1 LDFLGFSVWEIIL
14 VLIVPLI
21 VEVPQTVGKS
31 LLLLLYELLYRPLS
45 GEARGK
51 ALENDFHPKVSVV
64 VPARNEGEYIQSTL
78 ESLLESSYPNMEVV
92 VVDDG
97 STDDTYLKALQY
109 AAKPNVKVVRRNV
122 ASGSKAKAVGYGM
135 LFTKGEIVIVV
146 DGDTVVERNSIK
158 ELVKPL
164 IEDERVVG
172 VAGNVRVLNKE
183 NLLTRL
189 QAYEYV
195 VSMELGRRWQGVVG
209 GILVI
214 PGAFGAFRREVLES
228 LGRMHADTI
237 TEDFDMTVMLQKTRG
252 RLAFAPKAV
261 AWTHAPKRWREWV
274 RQRIRWSAGQLQVY
288 MKHVDVFFKKRFGL
302 FGWIIAPN
310 NVFMDI
316 GALFLRAAWLAAIIA
331 FTPFTS
337 NLTYAA
343 RLSALIFTFYLALE
357 ALSLLSAVLLS
368 PRKED
373 LKYAVLAPL
382 MVAFYR
388 PLHSIIRLKAYLSV
402 LLKGRIGW

>member
-1 LDFLGFSVWEIIL
+1 
-14 VLIVPLI
+14 
-21 VEVPQTVGKS
+21 
-31 LLLLLYELLYRPLS
+31 
-45 GEARGK
+45 
-51 ALENDFHPKVSVV
+51 
-64 VPARNEGEYIQSTL
+64 
-78 ESLLESSYPNMEVV
+78 
-92 VVDDG
+92 
-97 STDDTYLKALQY
+97 
-109 AAKPNVKVVRRNV
+109 
-122 ASGSKAKAVGYGM
+122 
-135 LFTKGEIVIVV
+135 
-146 DGDTVVERNSIK
+146 
-158 ELVKPL
+158 
-164 IEDERVVG
+164 
-172 VAGNVRVLNKE
+172 
-183 NLLTRL
+183 
-189 QAYEYV
+189 
-195 VSMELGRRWQGVVG
+195 
-209 GILVI
+209 
-214 PGAFGAFRREVLES
+214 
-228 LGRMHADTI
+228 
-237 TEDFDMTVMLQKTRG
+237 MLQKTRG

-261 AWTHAPKRWREWV
+261 AWTRAPKRWREWV
-274 RQRIRWSAGQLQVY
+274 RQRLRWSAGQLQVY

-402 LLKGRIGW
+402 LLKGRISW